1 VPIIPDPPFPKTQ
14 GDNIRSKDWND
25 VVKEVQ
31 RLDTAK
37 LNAADYAFAQTAAAD
52 IVFTQGNANGAT
64 QPFTTNFRTKYVW
77 VAGNISA
84 TLAGLQ
90 FGIPISGYA
99 DTRTSIIQ
107 RSCGGEVRR
116 FTTAP
121 FWQLVPSSSFALC
134 AARFSDTTVA
144 PNRIENITVFIS
156 SVTATGLVVTLSRQ
170 VPSTSTVL
178 FNPLTQFNVTLRLL
192 CLG

>member
-37 LNAADYAFAQTAAAD
+37 LTATDYAFAQSAAAD
-52 IVFTQGNANGAT
+52 IVFTQLNASGAT
-64 QPFTTNFRTKYVW
+64 QPVTTNFRPKFVW
-77 VAGNISA
+77 ITGNMSA
-84 TLAGLQ
+84 TLAGLA
-90 FGIPISGYA
+90 FGTPVSGYA
-99 DTRTSIIQ
+99 DTRASVIQ
-107 RSCGGEVRR
+107 RCSGAAIRR

-121 FWQLVPSSSFALC
+121 FWDLVPQSNSAV
-134 AARFSDTTVA
+134 AAGRFSDLTIA
-144 PNRIENITVFIS
+144 PNRIENISVFIS
-156 SVTATGLVVTLSRQ
+156 SVTATGLVLTLSRS
-170 VPSTSTVL
+170 VPSTSTVT
-178 FNPLTQFNVTLRLL
+178 FGALTQFNVTLRLL